1 MGVPAGDTCVLLAT
15 GSAKNV
21 HLPVLEL
28 PDSKRGYQF
37 FRQGFAQYII
47 RTGPVH
53 TRESLSS
60 PIAIQVPCMFF
71 RKGLS

>member
-28 PDSKRGYQF
+28 PDSKHGYQF
-37 FRQGFAQYII
+37 SDQALLNISLRQGQSIP
-47 RTGPVH
+47 G
-53 TRESLSS
+53 SL
-60 PIAIQVPCMFF
+60 
-71 RKGLS
+71 